1 MRSAPLAFAARHPR
15 LGAALGALAISQS
28 SPLAKLSGAS
38 PAVVTL
44 FRGVI
49 ALPFLALLARREGHR
64 PAPRDRALAL
74 VAGGLFALDLQFF
87 HLSIPLLGVGL
98 ATVVPN
104 AQIFIVGAFAALAGE
119 RTPRRVIAAIPLAL
133 VGLLLLARVLDPFGV
148 SLGVGGGAAELVAP
162 AVVSAGSDPA
172 LGVLWGIASAT
183 FYGLYLIITRR
194 ISTASTAVG
203 PFTMLRDAAIGMIAV
218 SLLLALLDGVL
229 LPPEIWPGVGWLV
242 LLALMSQVLGYPLI
256 NASIPHLPSVVGS
269 VLLFVQPLMTLVV
282 GVIIFGEVPTP
293 GQLLGALILFAGV
306 LVAARK

>member
-1 MRSAPLAFAARHPR
+1 MRAAPLGFATRHPR

-44 FRGVI
+44 FRGAV
-49 ALPFLALLARREGHR
+49 ALPFLALLARREGH
-64 PAPRDRALAL
+64 AATPRDRALAF
-74 VAGGLFALDLQFF
+74 VAGGLFALDLQCF

-104 AQIFIVGAFAALAGE
+104 SQVFMVGLFAALAGE
-119 RTPRRVIAAIPLAL
+119 RTPKRAIAAIPLAFL
-133 VGLLLLARVLDPFGV
+133 GLLMLARVLDPFGANGLADPTV
-148 SLGVGGGAAELVAP
+148 IA
-162 AVVSAGSDPA
+162 AGSDPA
-172 LGVLWGIASAT
+172 QGVLWGLGAAA

-194 ISTASTAVG
+194 ISTSASGSAAVG
-203 PFTMLRDAAIGMIAV
+203 PFTMLRDSALGTIAV
-218 SLLLALLDGVL
+218 SLTLALATGSL

-269 VLLFVQPLMTLVV
+269 LLLFVQPLMTLVA
-282 GVIIFGEVPTP
+282 GVVIFGEVPSP
-293 GQLLGALILFAGV
+293 GQLVGALILFGGV
-306 LVAARK
+306 MVAARK

>member
-1 MRSAPLAFAARHPR
+1 MRAAPLGFATRHPR

-44 FRGVI
+44 FRGAV
-49 ALPFLALLARREGHR
+49 ALPFLALLARREGH
-64 PAPRDRALAL
+64 AATPRDRAFAF
-74 VAGGLFALDLQFF
+74 VAGGLFALDLQCF

-104 AQIFIVGAFAALAGE
+104 SQVFMVGLFAALAGE
-119 RTPRRVIAAIPLAL
+119 RTPKRAIAAIPLAFL
-133 VGLLLLARVLDPFGV
+133 GLLMLARVLDPFGANGLADPTV
-148 SLGVGGGAAELVAP
+148 IA
-162 AVVSAGSDPA
+162 AGSDPA
-172 LGVLWGIASAT
+172 QGVLWGLGAAA

-194 ISTASTAVG
+194 ISTSASGSAAVG
-203 PFTMLRDAAIGMIAV
+203 PFTMLRDSALGTIAV
-218 SLLLALLDGVL
+218 SLTLALATGSL

-269 VLLFVQPLMTLVV
+269 LLLFVQPLMTLVA

-293 GQLLGALILFAGV
+293 GQLIGALILFGGV
-306 LVAARK
+306 MVAARK

>member
-1 MRSAPLAFAARHPR
+1 MRSAPLAFASRHPR
-15 LGAALGALAISQS
+15 LGAALGAMAISQS

-44 FRGVI
+44 FRGAV
-49 ALPFLALLARREGHR
+49 ALPFLALLARREGH
-64 PAPRDRALAL
+64 APTRRDRALAIL
-74 VAGGLFALDLQFF
+74 AGGLFALDLQCF
-87 HLSIPLLGVGL
+87 HISIPLLGVAL

-104 AQIFIVGAFAALAGE
+104 AQVFIVGLFAALAGE
-119 RTPRRVIAAIPLAL
+119 RTPGRAIVAIPFAL
-133 VGLLLLARVLDPFGV
+133 IGLLMLARVVDPFGG
-148 SLGVGGGAAELVAP
+148 GVIST

-172 LGVLWGIASAT
+172 LGVLWGIGAAA

-194 ISTASTAVG
+194 ISTSATGSAAVG
-203 PFTMLRDAAIGMIAV
+203 PFTMLRDSAIGTIAV
-218 SLLLALLDGVL
+218 SLLLALLDGAL

-269 VLLFVQPLMTLVV
+269 VLLFVQPLMTLVA
-282 GVIIFGEVPTP
+282 GVIIFGEIPTP
-293 GQLLGALILFAGV
+293 GQLVGALVLFGGV

>member
-1 MRSAPLAFAARHPR
+1 MRSAPLGFASRHPR

-44 FRGVI
+44 FRGVV
-49 ALPFLALLARREGHR
+49 ALPFLALLARREGHS
-64 PAPRDRALAL
+64 ATPRDRALAFI
-74 VAGGLFALDLQFF
+74 AGGLFALDLQCF
-87 HLSIPLLGVGL
+87 HVSIPLLGVGL

-104 AQIFIVGAFAALAGE
+104 AQVFMVGLFAALAGE
-119 RTPRRVIAAIPLAL
+119 RTPGRAIAAIPFAFI
-133 VGLLLLARVLDPFGV
+133 GLLMLARVLDPFGV
-148 SLGVGGGAAELVAP
+148 NGLADPSVVA
-162 AVVSAGSDPA
+162 AGSDPA
-172 LGVLWGIASAT
+172 QGVLWGLGAAA

-194 ISTASTAVG
+194 ISTSASGSSAVG
-203 PFTMLRDAAIGMIAV
+203 PFTMLRDSALGTIAV
-218 SLLLALLDGVL
+218 SLLLALLTGSL

-269 VLLFVQPLMTLVV
+269 VLLFVQPLMTLVA

-293 GQLLGALILFAGV
+293 GQLVGALILFGGV